1 MSKTDPV
8 VEIDYKNLG
17 TIKIDDLKQAIWKDI
32 EALKNQFGV
41 SHVTGVK
48 LLVPVTNECG
58 DPQKVKRLCQSREGS

>member
-17 TIKIDDLKQAIWKDI
+17 TIKIDDLKQAIWEDI
-32 EALKNQFGV
+32 EALKSQFGV

-48 LLVPVTNECG
+48 LLVPVTDEFG
-58 DPQKVKRLCQSREGS
+58 DPQNVRRRCRLREGS